1 MGQDTLL
8 PGLSLSLMSSPSELE
23 LELDLELLEPKL
35 ELELLELELD
45 LELDLDCDLTQG
57 PLQLGVRPNSASVLG
72 KYIGLCSEGAG
83 LMGTTLM
90 CMSIWLLSN
99 LCTFLMRLLADCICA
114 NARLQIGQRTLGQ

>member
-1 MGQDTLL
+1 MGQDTWL
-8 PGLSLSLMSSPSELE
+8 PGLTLSLMSSPSELE

-57 PLQLGVRPNSASVLG
+57 PLQLGARPNSASVLG
-72 KYIGLCSEGAG
+72 KYTGAG

-99 LCTFLMRLLADCICA
+99 LCTFLMCLLADCICA
-114 NARLQIGQRTLGQ
+114 NA